1 MTTIKISKEVDYT
14 FLLENC
20 WAGAIDTLNK
30 ITEFDKEEEL
40 IDYLNEMYGD
50 NAPSIEEINDFLW
63 FNSDSIFEDLDID
76 DE

>member
-20 WAGAIDTLNK
+20 WADAIDTLNK

-40 IDYLNEMYGD
+40 IDY
-50 NAPSIEEINDFLW
+50 FLW
-63 FNSDSIFEDLDID
+63 FDSDSIFEDLDID